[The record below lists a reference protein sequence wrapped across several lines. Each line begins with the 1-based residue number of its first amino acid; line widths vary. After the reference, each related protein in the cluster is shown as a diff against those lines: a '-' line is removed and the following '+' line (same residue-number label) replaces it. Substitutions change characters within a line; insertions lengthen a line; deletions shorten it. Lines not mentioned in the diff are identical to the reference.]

1 MGDEGCRGVC
11 VCVCVYVCV
20 CVCRGL
26 AKVSRASECDTHK
39 DATNRMMYLHIYISY
54 LSIY

>member
-1 MGDEGCRGVC
+1 MC
-11 VCVCVYVCV
+11 VCVCVCV